1 MTKANTFSSQYV
13 VQALYLRLLSF
24 NFERSV
30 ILFRCYIFLPTLTK
44 TFTSLVGLDLAKNVF
59 QVHGVDEAGRVV
71 LRKKLSRKELVVFM
85 NQLKPCLVGLEACG
99 GAHFWKRKFE
109 LMGHTVKLMAP
120 QYVKPYVKSNK
131 NDMSDAEAIC
141 EAVTRPNMPFVPAKS
156 KEQQD
161 VQCLHRIRQ
170 GWIAERTALVNRIR
184 GMLAE
189 YGVVVAKSVGKLRS
203 ALPEILADDT
213 NELSS
218 FGRELFGELYLEVLH
233 LDEKIAGCDLKIGRI
248 FRQNQKAQRLAKIEG
263 IGPITSTALLAA
275 VSDARV
281 FKNGRQMSAWLGLVP
296 KQHSSGG
303 KNILMGISK
312 RGDVYLRTLLIHGAR
327 AVLKYAESKT
337 DPRSLWIQE
346 LIKRKGVHK
355 ASVAVA
361 NKNARIAWVL
371 LANEEEY
378 KKAS

>member
-1 MTKANTFSSQYV
+1 
-13 VQALYLRLLSF
+13 
-24 NFERSV
+24 
-30 ILFRCYIFLPTLTK
+30 
-44 TFTSLVGLDLAKNVF
+44 
-59 QVHGVDEAGRVV
+59 
-71 LRKKLSRKELVVFM
+71 VVFM
-85 NQLKPCLVGLEACG
+85 NQLKPSLVGLEACG

-120 QYVKPYVKSNK
+120 QYVKPYVKTNK

-141 EAVTRPNMPFVPAKS
+141 EAVTRPNMRFVPAKS

-170 GWIAERTALVNRIR
+170 GWIAERTGLVNRIR